1 MPLARTGDSVIGD
14 LIKIIIAVFLPPI
27 AVLLEV
33 GLGKHFWINLVLVFF
48 FFIPAVIHAIYIV
61 ATR

>member
-1 MPLARTGDSVIGD
+1 MPLGRTPDSVASD
-14 LIKIIIAVFLPPI
+14 LVKIIIAVFIPPL

-33 GLGKHFWINLVLVFF
+33 GFSQQFWINLILTLVFF
-48 FFIPAVIHAIYIV
+48 VPGMIHAIYIV